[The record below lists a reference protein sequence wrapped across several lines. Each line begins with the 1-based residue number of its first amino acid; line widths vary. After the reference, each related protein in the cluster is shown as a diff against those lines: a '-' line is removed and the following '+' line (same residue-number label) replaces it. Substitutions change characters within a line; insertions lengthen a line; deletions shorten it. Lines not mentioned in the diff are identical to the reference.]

1 LGQNLAMNLIP
12 LIRVSILT
20 GFVTLLEEIGAP
32 VQRLL
37 ATTKLPAS
45 ILHTPEALLP
55 LKQVCE
61 FYAQS
66 AQVQECETL
75 GLMAG
80 QKVKIEELGA
90 FGRLLYHSP
99 TLHDAIQTAIH
110 MIATFNS
117 GDRIWLREQGNQI
130 WLCHKFADQ
139 IEVGRQY
146 ADQYSIMLMIQ
157 LIQLASGYE
166 WNPTEIHLETSK
178 FQGLDQIAALSNT
191 KVRFDQESTAVSF
204 PRSLLSLSLKNRDE
218 YPAAQRHKDYETL
231 LSSAPATTFPGSI
244 RQIATSLL
252 KEGYPDVQSI
262 AERLEISVRS
272 LQRQLNEADLTYSR
286 LIEQVRFDRSVQL
299 LSDPTIKL
307 ADISA
312 ELGYTDA
319 ANFTRAFRRWTG
331 VSPRDFRNLRHE
343 KSI

>member
-1 LGQNLAMNLIP
+1 MNLIP
-12 LIRVSILT
+12 LIRASILT
-20 GFVTLLEEIGAP
+20 GFVTFLEEIGAP
-32 VQRLL
+32 VQYLL
-37 ATTKLPAS
+37 ATTKLPTS
-45 ILHTPEALLP
+45 VLQTPEALLP

-61 FYAQS
+61 FYEQA
-66 AQVQECETL
+66 AQVEECESL
-75 GLMAG
+75 GLLAG
-80 QKVKIEELGA
+80 QKIQIEDLGA

-99 TLHDAIQTAIH
+99 TLHNAIQTAIH
-110 MIATFNS
+110 MISAYNS

-130 WLCHKFADQ
+130 WLCHKFVDQ

-166 WNPTEIHLETSK
+166 WSPIEIYLETSK
-178 FQGLDQIAALSNT
+178 FQGLNQIAALSNT
-191 KVRFDQESTAVSF
+191 KVRFDQEFTAIGF
-204 PRSLLSLSLKNRDE
+204 PRSLLSLPLKNRNE
-218 YPAAQRHKDYETL
+218 YRDVQRYKDYETL

-244 RQIATSLL
+244 RQIAASLL

-286 LIEQVRFDRSVQL
+286 LIEQVRFDRSVEL

-331 VSPRDFRNLRHE
+331 VSPSDFRNLRCG
-343 KSI
+343 